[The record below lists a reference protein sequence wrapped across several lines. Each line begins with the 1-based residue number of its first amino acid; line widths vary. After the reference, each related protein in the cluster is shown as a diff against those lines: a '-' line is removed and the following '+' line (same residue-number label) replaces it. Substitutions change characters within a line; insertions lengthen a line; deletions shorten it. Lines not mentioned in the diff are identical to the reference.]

1 MATIRIATSVKNSM
15 LTVLRDAIDAGT
27 AGGMIKLYSGSMP
40 NTPETNVTSQ
50 VLLGTL
56 VCSAVC
62 GTVANGVLTFNTI
75 TPDAQADASGT
86 ATWAR
91 IADSDGVAVIDC
103 DVTVTTGTGALKIN
117 TTTIIIN
124 GPISAAS
131 LTMALP

>member
-1 MATIRIATSVKNSM
+1 MATIRIATSVKNTM
-15 LTVLRDAIDAGT
+15 LTSLRDAIDAGAT
-27 AGGMIKLYSGSMP
+27 GGTIKLYSGSMP
-40 NTPETNVTSQ
+40 TTPETAITSQ

-56 VCSAVC
+56 TCSTVC
-62 GTVANGVLTFNTI
+62 GTVANGVLTFSAI
-75 TPDAQADASGT
+75 TSDTQADASGT

-124 GPISAAS
+124 GPISAEA